1 MTNIIEI
8 AYELLEYIKNM
19 SVYDIGRFL
28 TESLKIK
35 DFPYNYLFTQNP
47 SLERTIKNVAINII
61 LMEYERNSH
70 SVKIQNFI
78 KENDLQTCMRKFL
91 IDDEFRGNA
100 IRTYYKPN
108 NQSYDVAEVSSKYQ
122 VLLRLKKLNNPTY

>member
-35 DFPYNYLFTQNP
+35 DFPYNYLFTQNL
-47 SLERTIKNVAINII
+47 SLERTIKNIAINII

-70 SVKIQNFI
+70 SVQIQNFI
-78 KENDLQTCMRKFL
+78 KENDLQTCMRRFL

-122 VLLRLKKLNNPTY
+122 VLLRLKKLDNLTY

>member
-35 DFPYNYLFTQNP
+35 DFPYNYLFTQNL
-47 SLERTIKNVAINII
+47 SLERTIKNIAINII

-70 SVKIQNFI
+70 SVQIQNFI
-78 KENDLQTCMRKFL
+78 KENDLQTCMRRFL

-122 VLLRLKKLNNPTY
+122 VLLRLKKLNNLTC

>member
-19 SVYDIGRFL
+19 RVYDIGRFL

-35 DFPYNYLFTQNP
+35 DFPYNYLFTQNL
-47 SLERTIKNVAINII
+47 SLERTIKNIAINII

-70 SVKIQNFI
+70 SVQIQNFI
-78 KENDLQTCMRKFL
+78 KENDLQTCMRRFL

-100 IRTYYKPN
+100 IKTYYKVN
-108 NQSYDVAEVSSKYQ
+108 NQSYDTNEVSSKYQ
-122 VLLRLKKLNNPTY
+122 ILLRLKKMTDKPF